1 MKRVLIAS
9 SLLDAQLAVDALSS
23 LGITT
28 HIFNANAAGAMGEVP
43 FMQAQPE
50 VWIDDDTQEAHAR
63 EVLAGLRDAPLRA
76 EKRCVHCG
84 ELNPGNFLSCW
95 QCGRALPD

>member
-1 MKRVLIAS
+1 MKRVLVAPT
-9 SLLDAQLAVDALSS
+9 LLDAQLAVDALSS

-28 HIFNANAAGAMGEVP
+28 HIFNANAAGALGEVP

-50 VWIDDDTQEAHAR
+50 VWIDDDAQEARAR
-63 EVLAGLRDAPLRA
+63 GALAGLRDAPPRV
-76 EKRCVHCG
+76 EKRCAHCG

-95 QCGRALPD
+95 QCGGALPD